1 MAATIPTKEPL
12 TIRAGDSIEWTKSI
26 DDYKASD
33 QLDAE
38 IGALLCLQSVPATTR
53 TGYLRLVNPNAA
65 LPKMVIRERIISQI
79 HPVDPIDGPSRLP
92 QLLLIH
98 FTNGLAGQGD

>member
-12 TIRAGDSIEWTKSI
+12 TIRAGDPIEWTKSI
-26 DDYKASD
+26 EDYKASD
-33 QLDAE
+33 SWTLKYSRA
-38 IGALLCLQSVPATTR
+38 R

-65 LPKMVIRERIISQI
+65 LPKMVIGERGISQVNPI
-79 HPVDPIDGPSRLP
+79 DQIDGPGRLP

-98 FTNGLAGQGD
+98 LADGLAGHGD